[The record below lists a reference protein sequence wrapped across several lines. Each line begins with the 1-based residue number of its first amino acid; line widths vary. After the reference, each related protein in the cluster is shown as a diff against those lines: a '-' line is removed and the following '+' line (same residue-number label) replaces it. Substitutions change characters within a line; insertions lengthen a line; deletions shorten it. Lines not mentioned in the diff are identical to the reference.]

1 MNIRTK
7 ARLPAGAEAHDT
19 ALPAAGM
26 RLASAVL
33 YVSDLGESIR
43 FYRELLDLQAVWAHA
58 RRPSWSATVAP
69 SRRRFR

>member
-1 MNIRTK
+1 
-7 ARLPAGAEAHDT
+7 
-19 ALPAAGM
+19 M